1 LSTQLKL
8 TRPHDLSSKSS
19 SDLQKIENKP

>member
-1 LSTQLKL
+1 LKL

-19 SDLQKIENKP
+19 GDLQNIENNLYK